1 MTKPS
6 DIAGTRNFAA
16 AARLDIEAYNAFIDE
31 HGLFAGLVAKAAAL
45 TEGMEIDLGEPIEG
59 DVSI

>member
-1 MTKPS
+1 
-6 DIAGTRNFAA
+6 
-16 AARLDIEAYNAFIDE
+16 
-31 HGLFAGLVAKAAAL
+31 LFAGLVAKAAAL